1 MSELSNISRNYIF
14 KLTIVAALGGLL
26 FGYDTAV
33 IAGAIGFLQ
42 EKFELSAA
50 LVGWAASSAIWGCVL
65 GAMVAGYSSD
75 KYGRKKI
82 LLFTAV
88 LFAISAI
95 GSALA
100 PDLTTFII
108 ARFVGGVGVGAASML
123 SPLYISESA
132 PAQIRGRLV
141 SIYQLAIVIGINIIY
156 VVNYFISIS
165 GSSEWNVNYGWRWML
180 GSEVIPA
187 GIFFLLLFLV
197 PETPRWLLANGQD
210 DKARDVLLKINGNKA
225 FEIEEE
231 IKSTLNEERGT
242 FRELFGKRYRM
253 ALIVGVV
260 LALFSQITGINA
272 IIYFAPEIFKSIGMG
287 VESAFFQTILIGIIN
302 TLFTFVAIWLID
314 KSGRRKLLLVGVF
327 GMIICL
333 LGTALCFQL
342 EFFSGPWLIIF
353 ILGFIASFATSL
365 GPIPWVIISEI
376 FPTKTRGVAMS
387 FCTLILWIGVIL
399 ITQLTPLSLEK
410 LGGATTFYIFLGN
423 SIFLLIFTWFFIPET
438 KQKTL
443 EEIEKSWRSPEK
455 LAAMDVKAKVNK

>member
-1 MSELSNISRNYIF
+1 MSKKENLSNKYII

-42 EKFELSAA
+42 EKFELSSA

-75 KYGRKKI
+75 RWGRKKV
-82 LLFTAV
+82 LLITAV
-88 LFAISAI
+88 LFFISAL

-100 PDLTTFII
+100 VDLTTFIS
-108 ARFVGGVGVGAASML
+108 ARFIGGVGVGAASML

-132 PAQIRGRLV
+132 PSKIRGRLV
-141 SIYQLAIVIGINIIY
+141 SVYQLAIVVGINVIY
-156 VVNYFISIS
+156 GVNYLISLS
-165 GSSEWNVNYGWRWML
+165 GSSDWNVEYGWRWML
-180 GSEVIPA
+180 GSEIIPA
-187 GIFFLLLFLV
+187 AIFFFLLFLV
-197 PETPRWLLANGQD
+197 PESPRWLIANGQD
-210 DKARDVLLKINGNKA
+210 QTAREVLKRINGPKA
-225 FEIEEE
+225 LAIENE
-231 IKSTLNEERGT
+231 IKSTLNQEKGNL
-242 FRELFGKRYRM
+242 RELFGKRYRM

-287 VESAFFQTILIGIIN
+287 VESAFFQTILIGVIN

-314 KSGRRKLLLVGVF
+314 KAGRRKLLLGGVT
-327 GMIICL
+327 GMVISL
-333 LGTALCFQL
+333 FGTALCFHFEYFQ
-342 EFFSGPWLIIF
+342 GPWLLLF

-376 FPTKTRGVAMS
+376 FPTKTRGIAMS
-387 FCTLILWIGVIL
+387 FCTLVLWIGVIL
-399 ITQLTPLSLEK
+399 ITQLTPMALEN
-410 LGGATTFYIFLGN
+410 LGGATTFFIFLGN

-438 KQKTL
+438 KQRSL
-443 EEIEKSWRSPEK
+443 EEIEKNWGAAEK
-455 LAAMDVKAKVNK
+455 LEEKLKANEYMK